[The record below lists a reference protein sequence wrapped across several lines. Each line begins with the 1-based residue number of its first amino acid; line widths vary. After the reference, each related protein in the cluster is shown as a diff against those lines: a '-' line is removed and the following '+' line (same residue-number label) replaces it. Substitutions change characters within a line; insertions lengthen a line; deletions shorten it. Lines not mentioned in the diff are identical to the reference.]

1 MSRGRVSSDDEDDDE
16 ETLELKLKAI
26 EARLKLKKLKQA
38 RARRAESEEGDNG
51 SRTGSRANTS
61 TSAPIKVSGL
71 RVPRDIPRPQSAVQ
85 VPGSPVRNSRAPDV
99 QKSPARVLLGIDKG
113 LRAHDVSLK
122 RASSFNHRT
131 DAARDATGS
140 LSRANSQRGRTE
152 VSTPAPRG
160 KSFSERIAESRLND
174 KERQD
179 KLSRI
184 ESSRSRGFGVSADD
198 LYSSQDLPGSRT
210 MSSLSSSSTR
220 TESRA
225 MAPPVNNTQYLQ
237 KSRSLAAI
245 EKSATP
251 RRSHATTTTFSSKSS
266 ASNTRNPKP
275 PPSTANPSSELS
287 NVNES
292 IEPSIFETFSG
303 FHLSKRLIPHNTLTR
318 TLDGKSLYNLPKL
331 LKEVKGPEYD
341 TPDVESD
348 YVVLGIIASKSSP
361 LTPKNARKINAS
373 DNDPDDAANGPS
385 KFMVLHL
392 TDLKWEIDLFLFD
405 TGFSQFWKLS
415 VGTIIA
421 VLNPEIM
428 PPRNRATGQ
437 FSLKL
442 SSSED
447 TVLEIGMARDLGF
460 CKAIKKDGKECRQWI
475 DGRKTEYC
483 DFHVELAI
491 DKSKRGRMEVNTMTG
506 FGKGTRGGGGS
517 RGGRGG
523 SGGRGGGQGG
533 KDDGLVRQ
541 GRFHDRNLHE
551 TVYIA
556 PGSRSAAQLLDEED
570 TITGVGRAEAHRKRL
585 ADQERER
592 ELAKRLGEAGNG
604 MGAAYMK
611 ARGVDKQEQEE
622 KRAEAEKQKGE
633 SLGEETLSLLGRK
646 AGDVT
651 LSPVK
656 RKRSTGFSSTNKT
669 SEPMGWGGAF
679 QRGLPVPKKKE
690 REEREVSP
698 AKKKAR
704 FMLEK
709 KGIREPG
716 RDSLGGMDIGL
727 IAAMDED
734 DDDDDGLEIIPS
746 MRSSSSEHRL
756 SPEQPSFYAI
766 IAYED
771 PYVQPLILSALNK
784 RFPDQYNLIPS
795 LLDLPSTTPSP
806 DKAPQ
811 KDSEPNLLQI
821 LPYESLF
828 LDHALAHPTTSLINA
843 YIIRK
848 ALIRKHY
855 LATTVAN
862 WIVKNPDGVLKT
874 NVVPGES
881 FEVDYVEFLDEA
893 VLECW
898 GLRESWDRNTAKETS
913 REERVSGSDPQEREW
928 WILKPGLSDR
938 GQGIRLFSSEEELTA
953 IFEEWDPDS
962 DSDSDDDNE
971 ISPSPSPSENESTS
985 LPQPPKEA
993 TSSDDRIIT
1002 SHLRHFTAQPYIHPP
1017 LLLPPPG
1024 APADAPRKFHIRTYV
1039 LAYGALR
1046 VFVYKPML
1054 ALFAAAP
1061 YVPPWVSPAAGAD
1074 VNSAAGL
1081 RAHLTNTCLQETGER
1096 EGSVGL
1102 FWELPDAVGNA
1113 EAVDG
1118 KGWKEEVF
1126 QQICAVTGEVFEA
1139 AARGMGVHFQPLPN
1153 AFEVFGLDFLVK
1165 DGGEAA
1171 CTTYLLEVNAFPDFK
1186 QTGVELRDLIG
1197 GLWEGV
1203 VDVAVGGFFGLDGEA
1218 GRDERMV
1225 EVLDIDLGRR

>member
-1 MSRGRVSSDDEDDDE
+1 SGEPNWPPKSPYEALLSSPSGRKKLEQRRDRDSPSPSPIRRPSSVRRPASRVQVSSDDEDDDE

-38 RARRAESEEGDNG
+38 RAKRAESEEGDNG
-51 SRTGSRANTS
+51 SRTGSRAETS
-61 TSAPIKVSGL
+61 TPAPIKVSGL
-71 RVPRDIPRPQSAVQ
+71 RVPRDIPRPQPAVQ
-85 VPGSPVRNSRAPDV
+85 VPGSPVRNGRAPDV

-122 RASSFNHRT
+122 RATSYNHRT

-140 LSRANSQRGRTE
+140 LSRANSQRGRAE

-184 ESSRSRGFGVSADD
+184 ENSRSRGFGVNAND
-198 LYSSQDLPGSRT
+198 LYSSQDLPGSRAI
-210 MSSLSSSSTR
+210 SSLSSGSNR

-225 MAPPVNNTQYLQ
+225 MAPPANNTQFLQ

-251 RRSHATTTTFSSKSS
+251 RI
-266 ASNTRNPKP
+266 NE
-275 PPSTANPSSELS
+275 SSE
-287 NVNES
+287 
-292 IEPSIFETFSG
+292 PTIFETFSG

-361 LTPKNARKINAS
+361 LTPKNARKVNAS

-421 VLNPEIM
+421 VLNPDIM

-460 CKAIKKDGKECRQWI
+460 CKAVKKDGKECRQWI

-491 DKSKRGRMEVNTMTG
+491 DKSKRGRMEINTMTG

-517 RGGRGG
+517 RGERGG
-523 SGGRGGGQGG
+523 FSGRGGGHGG

-541 GRFHDRNLHE
+541 GRFHDRSLHE

-622 KRAEAEKQKGE
+622 KRVEAEKQKGE

-656 RKRSTGFSSTNKT
+656 RKRSTGFSNTNKT

-734 DDDDDGLEIIPS
+734 DDD
-746 MRSSSSEHRL
+746 
-756 SPEQPSFYAI
+756 
-766 IAYED
+766 
-771 PYVQPLILSALNK
+771 
-784 RFPDQYNLIPS
+784 
-795 LLDLPSTTPSP
+795 
-806 DKAPQ
+806 
-811 KDSEPNLLQI
+811 
-821 LPYESLF
+821 
-828 LDHALAHPTTSLINA
+828 
-843 YIIRK
+843 
-848 ALIRKHY
+848 
-855 LATTVAN
+855 
-862 WIVKNPDGVLKT
+862 
-874 NVVPGES
+874 
-881 FEVDYVEFLDEA
+881 
-893 VLECW
+893 
-898 GLRESWDRNTAKETS
+898 
-913 REERVSGSDPQEREW
+913 
-928 WILKPGLSDR
+928 
-938 GQGIRLFSSEEELTA
+938 
-953 IFEEWDPDS
+953 
-962 DSDSDDDNE
+962 
-971 ISPSPSPSENESTS
+971 
-985 LPQPPKEA
+985 
-993 TSSDDRIIT
+993 
-1002 SHLRHFTAQPYIHPP
+1002 
-1017 LLLPPPG
+1017 
-1024 APADAPRKFHIRTYV
+1024 
-1039 LAYGALR
+1039 
-1046 VFVYKPML
+1046 
-1054 ALFAAAP
+1054 
-1061 YVPPWVSPAAGAD
+1061 
-1074 VNSAAGL
+1074 
-1081 RAHLTNTCLQETGER
+1081 
-1096 EGSVGL
+1096 
-1102 FWELPDAVGNA
+1102 
-1113 EAVDG
+1113 
-1118 KGWKEEVF
+1118 
-1126 QQICAVTGEVFEA
+1126 
-1139 AARGMGVHFQPLPN
+1139 
-1153 AFEVFGLDFLVK
+1153 
-1165 DGGEAA
+1165 
-1171 CTTYLLEVNAFPDFK
+1171 
-1186 QTGVELRDLIG
+1186 
-1197 GLWEGV
+1197 
-1203 VDVAVGGFFGLDGEA
+1203 
-1218 GRDERMV
+1218 
-1225 EVLDIDLGRR
+1225 